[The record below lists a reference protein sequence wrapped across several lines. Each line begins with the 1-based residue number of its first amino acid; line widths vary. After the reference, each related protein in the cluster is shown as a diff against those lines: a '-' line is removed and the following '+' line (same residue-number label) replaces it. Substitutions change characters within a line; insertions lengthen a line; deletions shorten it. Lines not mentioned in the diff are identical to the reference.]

1 MDINGSID
9 MQTWRV
15 DYDYFK
21 TLGMQ
26 IIKGRGFSPDFGS
39 DSMAIVINETT
50 AQFLGY
56 ADPIGKKI
64 YNTDDNKKP

>member
-1 MDINGSID
+1 MDINTSID

-26 IIKGRGFSPDFGS
+26 IIRGRGFSPDFGG
-39 DSMAIVINETT
+39 DSTGHCH
-50 AQFLGY
+50 Q
-56 ADPIGKKI
+56 
-64 YNTDDNKKP
+64 